1 MTQQQAR
8 QFCNQ
13 KLREIYPES
22 EASAICEHLLEW
34 ITGTPPSKRG
44 LDQQKACSTAQLELL
59 DQAIPRLLAY
69 EPVQYITGQAWFC
82 GLPFYVNRHV
92 LIPRPETEEL
102 VEWVISNCRFPYEK
116 LDILDIGT
124 GSGCI
129 PLALKKRLGRAHIVS
144 CDISAAAL
152 EVARFN
158 SEKLSLPVDFRE
170 LNFLDTAQRATLPRF
185 DLVISNPPYIPIS
198 EKDKLDVNVVAY
210 EPPQALFVPDEDPLI
225 YYRAI
230 AEFGKTQLKKAGQI
244 LVEMH
249 EDLANGCEI
258 LFREQGYATEIR
270 KDMQGKNRMLRAWIM
285 AV

>member
-8 QFCNQ
+8 QFCQQ
-13 KLREIYPES
+13 KLGQIYPES
-22 EASAICEHLLEW
+22 EASAICEQLLEW
-34 ITGTPPSKRG
+34 ITGTAPSKRG
-44 LDQQKACSTAQLELL
+44 LDQQKEMSPAQVQQLE
-59 DQAIPRLLAY
+59 QALPRLLAY
-69 EPVQYITGQAWFC
+69 EPVQYITGLAWFS

-102 VEWVISNCRFPYEK
+102 VEWVISNCRFPYEQ

-129 PLALKKRLGRAHIVS
+129 PLALKKRLGRANIVS

-152 EVARFN
+152 EVARTN
-158 SEKLSLPVDFRE
+158 AERLSLPVEFRE
-170 LNFLDTAQRATLPRF
+170 LNFLDPAQRDTLSVV
-185 DLVISNPPYIPIS
+185 DIIISNPPYIPLA
-198 EKDKLDVNVVAY
+198 EKDRLDVNVVAY

-230 AEFGKTQLKKAGQI
+230 SEFGKSHLKKGGQV
-244 LVEMH
+244 LAEMH
-249 EDLANGCEI
+249 EDLASDCET

-270 KDMQGKNRMLRAWIM
+270 KDMQGKNRMIRAWFQD
-285 AV
+285 